1 MPCLISPLE
10 RANGILRLHG
20 LPLRIRIRRHSQWL
34 SVYENL
40 PGGGTCERAMRG
52 YAAQSDADVRRLCD
66 SLVEQGRSE
75 QPKLWTSLA
84 EPSAGGSDH
93 LSSLR

>member
-75 QPKLWTSLA
+75 QPQL
-84 EPSAGGSDH
+84 
-93 LSSLR
+93 